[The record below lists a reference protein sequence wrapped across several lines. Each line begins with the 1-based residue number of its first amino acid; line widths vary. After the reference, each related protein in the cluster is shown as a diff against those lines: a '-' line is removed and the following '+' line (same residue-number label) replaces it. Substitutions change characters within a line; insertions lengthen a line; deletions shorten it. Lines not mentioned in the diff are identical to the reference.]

1 MMSAKTLS
9 QVSSL
14 YIVLPV
20 LLVIFI
26 IAMIL
31 RQRQIQSVGFS
42 IADKVFL
49 IGMLAVYLILYAYL
63 TLSYRQPAK
72 QPQLN
77 LNLFWSYRD
86 AFNFNDGILRIRRL
100 SLARQILLNILVM
113 IPIGL
118 LLPLVY
124 CHSKHLYLL
133 TLLTGFALSILTE
146 ALQYFTHLGLCELDD
161 ILDNTLGCLLGML
174 LFHLGSWIASRIW
187 RHQKANHPNNK
198 GH

>member
-1 MMSAKTLS
+1 MSDKSLS

-20 LLVIFI
+20 LFVIFI

-31 RQRQIQSVGFS
+31 RHRQNRLAGFS
-42 IADKVFL
+42 IADKIIL
-49 IGMLAVYLILYAYL
+49 GGMLVIYLILYSYL
-63 TLSYRQPAK
+63 ILLYRRPSN
-72 QPQLN
+72 QPQIN
-77 LNLFWSYRD
+77 LNMFWSYRE
-86 AFNFNDGILRIRRL
+86 AFRFNDGIFRIRRL

-124 CHSKHLYLL
+124 HRCKHLYLL
-133 TLLTGFALSILTE
+133 TLLTGLALSFLTE

-161 ILDNTLGCLLGML
+161 ILDNTLGCLLGVL
-174 LFHLGSWIASRIW
+174 LLHFGAWVTSRIC
-187 RHQKANHPNNK
+187 RYRKANNPNN
-198 GH
+198 